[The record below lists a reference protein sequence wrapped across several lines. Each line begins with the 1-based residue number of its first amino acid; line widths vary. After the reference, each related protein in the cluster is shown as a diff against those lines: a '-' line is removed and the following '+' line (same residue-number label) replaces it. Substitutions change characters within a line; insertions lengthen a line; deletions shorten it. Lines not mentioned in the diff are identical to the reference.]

1 MSKYLL
7 DSNIDDIINIHPAY
21 SSVMISLKNSS
32 KLNEISKFISE
43 SISRLDKYENVDSKM
58 IEIPVVYGS
67 EYGPDLERVSE
78 HTGLSS
84 SKIIKH
90 HSQKEYLVYFIG
102 FSIGFPYFGGMDNVI
117 ATPRLESPRKIV
129 PEGSIGI
136 AGNQTGIYPLSSP
149 GGWNLIGRT
158 PLKIFNF
165 DPLLLFLSLSYA
177 VMQKAKN
184 CILFKKLRF

>member
-1 MSKYLL
+1 MRIKISSPKIIPASDRTILVKFGNQISKNLHKQVFSLSKYLL

-58 IEIPVVYGS
+58 IKIPVVYGS

-136 AGNQTGIYPLSSP
+136 AGNHIYSFNSS
-149 GGWNLIGRT
+149 GVVAI
-158 PLKIFNF
+158 
-165 DPLLLFLSLSYA
+165 
-177 VMQKAKN
+177 
-184 CILFKKLRF
+184 